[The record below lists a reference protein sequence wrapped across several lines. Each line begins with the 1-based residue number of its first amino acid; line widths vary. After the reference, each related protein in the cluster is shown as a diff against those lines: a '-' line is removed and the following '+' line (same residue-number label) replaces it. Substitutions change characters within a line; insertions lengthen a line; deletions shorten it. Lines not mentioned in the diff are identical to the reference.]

1 MLKDTKIVVI
11 VLLVL
16 INSFSGCTLFSF
28 FDETEFL
35 LNSSVIEDDDGFTS
49 LFLHF
54 NTTDKATLK
63 MLDPSGD
70 LLFFEEYYAGAHDEI
85 VPLDEYRKTPSLGRY
100 HLKAYDTNEKK
111 IFENELFFTGQNLTI
126 TKVIE
131 KWWLNDDKYFLVGLT
146 ITLKNS
152 GDLPAYPHTA
162 TVQIDNK
169 KSSGFL
175 LPAVILPHQSKNVN
189 CFVYLDDISTES
201 SLLELSVNNFE
212 GEILADTIITIH
224 PSENIPDL
232 EYSWG
237 YNGDNTLVVPDVD
250 FLYEYYSSLERL
262 VLEDYAAYVFDVY
275 DDQYIDLV
283 AERLLALTDAS
294 DNVGIINFAASF
306 IQSLKY
312 AKDDENDPTYE
323 YPRYPIETVKDSQ
336 GDCEDKAM
344 LTASL
349 LDSMG
354 YTVSLLRLPNHMA
367 VGVHLDENLSNYD
380 CYAEEYYYLE
390 TTRRDGGDLGRVPE
404 EYEDITNVT
413 VHSISSR
420 PILIHS
426 WKNATRFSGSDG
438 SDYVKIKILIENLG
452 RGNANNFEIRGAF
465 YNQNGIGF
473 NKETTWIVSLAAG
486 KKKVVDLQ
494 INVPQGISTTLKTQ
508 IYLNDQMV
516 HEKESTSSFP

>member
-1 MLKDTKIVVI
+1 MLKNAKVTVI
-11 VLLVL
+11 IIFMLLS
-16 INSFSGCTLFSF
+16 SFSGCTLLSF
-28 FDETEFL
+28 FEETEFL
-35 LNSSVIEDDDGFTS
+35 LHSSNIADDEGFTS
-49 LFLHF
+49 LFLSF
-54 NTTDKATLK
+54 NTTDKITLK
-63 MLDPSGD
+63 
-70 LLFFEEYYAGAHDEI
+70 LLGPNRNILFLEEYYKGAHDEVI
-85 VPLDEYRKTPSLGRY
+85 SLGDYRKTPSSGTY
-100 HLKAYDTNEKK
+100 YLKVYDDNEKK
-111 IFENELFFTGQNLTI
+111 IFENELFFTDQNLTI
-126 TKVIE
+126 TKIIE
-131 KWWLNDDKYFLVGLT
+131 KWWFYDEMYFLVGLT
-146 ITLKNS
+146 ITLKNL
-152 GDLPAYPHTA
+152 GGFPTYPHSA
-162 TVQIDNK
+162 TVKVDNK
-169 KSSGFL
+169 ESTGFI
-175 LPAVILPHQSKNVN
+175 LPSVILPHQSKNVD
-189 CFVYLDDISTES
+189 CSVYLDDVSTDN
-201 SLLELSVNNFE
+201 SLLELSIKTSD
-212 GEILADTIITIH
+212 GKILADTTQTSH
-224 PSENIPDL
+224 SSKNIPNL
-232 EYSWG
+232 EYSWE
-237 YNGDNTLVVPDVD
+237 YNGYDNMLILPDID
-250 FLYEYYSSLERL
+250 FLYDYYSSLERL
-262 VLEDYAAYVFDVY
+262 VLEDYAAYIFDVY

-294 DNVGIINFAASF
+294 DGVGIINFAASF

-323 YPRYPIETVKDSQ
+323 YPRYPMETVKDSQ

-354 YTVSLLRLPNHMA
+354 YNVSLLRLPNHMA
-367 VGVHLDENLSNYD
+367 VGVHPNENLSGYD
-380 CYAEEYYYLE
+380 YYADEYYYLE
-390 TTRRDGGDLGRVPE
+390 TTRDRWDLGRVPE

-438 SDYVKIKILIENLG
+438 LDYVKIKILIENLG

-473 NKETTWIVSLAAG
+473 NKETTWIASLVAG

-494 INVPQGISTTLKTQ
+494 INVPQGTSTTLKTQ